1 MFEKNR
7 ARRFLLPLVVI
18 GLFAVL
24 PLLLP
29 LVPQPGLKGR
39 LINEFSKALQ
49 QPCQVQDARL
59 KLLPRPTI
67 AVQGMSCIA
76 PGFNFKVRS
85 LDLDFSL
92 FSLLSFSPLI
102 GSIHLRGVLAEIP
115 FASLFPEAGIE
126 EETSTLSPG
135 LLERVVKG
143 KAQGPTLFSL
153 HDAIC
158 KVTKIPGLKKPLLFT
173 TLEGKWRSQPQNQSE
188 NLELAGFV
196 NGGQGHLQVTWYK
209 VDEVGAPESGLSDMD
224 VGDRLEIA
232 CRLQGVSLQEFEA
245 VFWGSSE
252 SRWQVDFEKG
262 DLEFDVNGDPEAGLR
277 FSGRIAAVEHHLSQ
291 YEIIPDSVQLWSQG
305 ALKANFS
312 GFFQRREGYLNIKN
326 AAFEYPGAATLFS
339 RGLIRFRKPIFV
351 DLVSHLRVDD
361 LDRTINHCPL
371 LQLSGYQCEGRLE
384 SDLKLVG
391 NPFLAPVLQVELN
404 SEKIVLREVL
414 PLSTKPGLIA
424 DSDLEMIQP
433 APEIGEGTT
442 LEAAADDRI
451 VSSDYQGMAA
461 NFLRSLAKWEWIVK
475 SDCRIG
481 MLDLPE
487 LDLAELSFL
496 AEKNLV
502 QFEIERLAASFG
514 KYGQVRLS
522 LILDDLLHEPR
533 WQASLVAE
541 KLNLKPFSN
550 TLSLTGILDA
560 SLVGEGR
567 LKPGSEVGEDLVLNG
582 KWQLGQG
589 SFSGQPLFTAFKYF
603 LEQQR
608 GAFEVAGFSGF
619 SGKFALREK
628 VLRFDDLRLRSPE
641 SQLKARGR
649 FFTVGE
655 RFDFRGQ
662 FSQGSSFLQSF
673 RLTGNLKNPIFTA
686 DH

>member
-1 MFEKNR
+1 MVEKNR
-7 ARRFLLPLVVI
+7 DRRFLLPLI
-18 GLFAVL
+18 ILGLSVAL

-29 LVPQPGLKGR
+29 LVPQPGLKER
-39 LINEFSKALQ
+39 LINEFSEVLQ
-49 QPCQVQDARL
+49 QPCQVQEVRL

-67 AVQGMSCIA
+67 AVQGMACTA
-76 PGFNFKVRS
+76 PGFNLKVRS

-115 FASLFPEAGIE
+115 FTSLLPEAGIE
-126 EETSTLSPG
+126 EEASNLFPG
-135 LLERVVKG
+135 LRERVVKG
-143 KAQGPTLFSL
+143 KEQNPTLFSL

-173 TLEGKWRSQPQNQSE
+173 ALAGEWRSQPQNQSE
-188 NLELAGFV
+188 SLKLAGSV
-196 NGGQGHLQVTWYK
+196 NGGQGRLQVTWYK
-209 VDEVGAPESGLSDMD
+209 VDEVVGADTD
-224 VGDRLEIA
+224 AGDRLEITG
-232 CRLQGVSLQEFEA
+232 RLQGVSLPESEA
-245 VFWGSSE
+245 VFWGLPE
-252 SRWQVDFEKG
+252 SRWRADFTKG
-262 DLEFDVNGDPEAGLR
+262 DLEFDINGDPEAGLR
-277 FSGRIAAVEHHLSQ
+277 FSGRIAALEHHLSQ

-326 AAFEYPGAATLFS
+326 AVFEYPGAATLFS
-339 RGLIRFRKPIFV
+339 RGLIRFRKPLFV
-351 DLVSHLRVDD
+351 DLVSHLKVDD
-361 LDRTINHCPL
+361 LGRTINHCPL

-384 SDLKLVG
+384 GDLKLVG
-391 NPFLAPVLQVELN
+391 NPLLTPVLQVELN

-414 PLSTKPGLIA
+414 SPSTKP
-424 DSDLEMIQP
+424 
-433 APEIGEGTT
+433 APESGDVTT
-442 LEAAADDRI
+442 LEAATDDRI

-541 KLNLKPFSN
+541 KLNLKPFSK

-589 SFSGQPLFTAFKYF
+589 GFAGQPLFTAFKRF
-603 LEQQR
+603 LEEQK
-608 GAFEVAGFSGF
+608 GALKVAGFSGF

-628 VLRFDDLRLRSPE
+628 VLRFDDLSLRSSK
-641 SQLKARGR
+641 SQLQARGR
-649 FFTVGE
+649 FFTVDE
-655 RFDFRGQ
+655 RFDLRGQ
-662 FSQGSSFLQSF
+662 FSQGSSFRQLF
-673 RLTGNLKNPIFTA
+673 RLTGNLKKPIFTA